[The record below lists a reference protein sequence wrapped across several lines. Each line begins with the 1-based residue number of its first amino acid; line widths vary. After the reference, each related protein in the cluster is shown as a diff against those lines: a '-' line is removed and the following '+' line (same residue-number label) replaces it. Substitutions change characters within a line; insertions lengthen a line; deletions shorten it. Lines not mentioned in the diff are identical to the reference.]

1 MIAQMPDLVVTDRKR
16 WPILAIEVQNLK
28 EFDRGYA
35 VNFRKEFVPELA
47 LASRVRCL
55 IIASQDTAYVWAH
68 NDRDPADAAPS
79 FEFST
84 RPIVEHYLAQ
94 SKRHEFTGMANESMP
109 TLCGSICDS
118 GSKILSGQFLRTK
131 GHFYPPN
138 SLRYS
143 RSSRVELCRRNPSV
157 RDDLYRRPNFILQ
170 SAWVQEDVP
179 AVTEIYVRVRGRQLK
194 LKCPAVAIG
203 EVVAQVANRNAR
215 RGDFRDLLMGHRV
228 MDDLSRSGLHLDAV
242 RKVRDIADYLKDMRS
257 DEEARVDAELQRFFD
272 AGGEVL
278 PLLPHCLST
287 ASQLRGNPDNRMRL
301 ADSYV
306 AATILVDLYS
316 IRKLHPNQK

>member
-94 SKRHEFTGMANESMP
+94 SKRHGAM
-109 TLCGSICDS
+109 
-118 GSKILSGQFLRTK
+118 
-131 GHFYPPN
+131 
-138 SLRYS
+138 
-143 RSSRVELCRRNPSV
+143 
-157 RDDLYRRPNFILQ
+157 
-170 SAWVQEDVP
+170 
-179 AVTEIYVRVRGRQLK
+179 
-194 LKCPAVAIG
+194 
-203 EVVAQVANRNAR
+203 
-215 RGDFRDLLMGHRV
+215 
-228 MDDLSRSGLHLDAV
+228 
-242 RKVRDIADYLKDMRS
+242 
-257 DEEARVDAELQRFFD
+257 ARVDADSLRLYLRFWVEDLIRPVPADQRPFLPSELASLFEELK
-272 AGGEVL
+272 GGTVQEE
-278 PLLPHCLST
+278 PIS
-287 ASQLRGNPDNRMRL
+287 S
-301 ADSYV
+301 
-306 AATILVDLYS
+306 
-316 IRKLHPNQK
+316 

>member
-1 MIAQMPDLVVTDRKR
+1 VT
-16 WPILAIEVQNLK
+16 IYI
-28 EFDRGYA
+28 
-35 VNFRKEFVPELA
+35 
-47 LASRVRCL
+47 
-55 IIASQDTAYVWAH
+55 
-68 NDRDPADAAPS
+68 DA
-79 FEFST
+79 
-84 RPIVEHYLAQ
+84 
-94 SKRHEFTGMANESMP
+94 
-109 TLCGSICDS
+109 
-118 GSKILSGQFLRTK
+118 
-131 GHFYPPN
+131 
-138 SLRYS
+138 
-143 RSSRVELCRRNPSV
+143 
-157 RDDLYRRPNFILQ
+157 NFILQ

-278 PLLPHCLST
+278 PLLPHCFST

-316 IRKLHPNQK
+316 IRKLHPNQNDGSVLVTGDKGFAHLGRELQSLGCKLITNYRNAAEYITHASRIPEGGP